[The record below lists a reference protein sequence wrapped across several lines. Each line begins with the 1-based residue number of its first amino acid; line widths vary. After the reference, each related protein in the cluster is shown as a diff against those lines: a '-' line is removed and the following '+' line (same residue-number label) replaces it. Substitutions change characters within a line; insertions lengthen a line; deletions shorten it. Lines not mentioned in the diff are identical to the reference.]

1 MDCADCALRIENKV
15 SILQGIK
22 SVKVNFMKSILR
34 IEFDSDVFDI
44 SKVKEIVESTGY
56 QIEEQPN
63 VKIDTLYVKGMD
75 CSDEAI
81 PIERRLQSIPGVKDF
96 KFNLVSNKLTIE
108 HNIKLEDIQQALLG
122 IGFESH
128 LAKDTEIK
136 DQQSFWQEHKMTV
149 LTVLSG
155 IFAASGLL
163 THYTLLPKLLS
174 VSLLLIAIFLGGF
187 HIAKKGIKEIRN
199 LSLSMNFL
207 MTIAVIGAII
217 LGELTEAAVVI
228 FLFALAQLL
237 ESYSI
242 ERVRRSIESL
252 MELAPSVALIK
263 TASGGKRVAV
273 QDVNIGDIIIIR
285 PGDRIPLDGVVKNGY
300 SMVNQSTITGESTPM
315 EKRQGNEVYAGTINQ
330 DGMLEIEVTK
340 RAEDSTI
347 ARIVQ
352 LVEEA
357 QTQKAPTQQ
366 IVEKFA
372 RYYTPIVVSFAILLA
387 IIPPVFFGAELSQWI
402 YRALV
407 LLVISCPC
415 ALVIST
421 PVTIISALTNATRQG
436 ILIKGGAD
444 LENFNKM
451 KVFAFDKTGTLTYGK
466 PTVQSIISLN
476 GYSKEELLRIAASIE
491 FHSEHSIGKAIVEYA
506 QSMGIDFY
514 PVESFQSLT
523 GKGAKANIN
532 HNIYYIG
539 NHRLFEEL
547 GWCEENVHEKL
558 KYVEDLR
565 HTAVLL
571 GNDKNILG
579 IIAIADDERENAVF
593 ALRELFNE
601 GVQKSIMLTGDNK
614 ITAEAIA
621 QKIDVDEFIAEL
633 LPEDKV
639 NIINEL
645 KDHYKYV
652 AMVGDGINDAPALAA
667 ATMGIAMGASG
678 SDTALETAD
687 IALLND
693 DLTKLAYLKRLSHKT
708 IRIVKENIFIA
719 LFLKG
724 IFFLLALPGW
734 ATLWMA
740 VFADMGASLI
750 VIFNGLRMLYMKRK
764 GI

>member
-1 MDCADCALRIENKV
+1 MNCADCALRIEKKV
-15 SILQGIK
+15 SVLPGIK
-22 SVKVNFMKSILR
+22 TVKVNFMKSILR
-34 IEFDSDVFDI
+34 VEFDSDVFDI
-44 SKVKEIVESTGY
+44 SKLKEVVESIGY
-56 QIEEQPN
+56 KIEEQPN
-63 VKIDTLYVKGMD
+63 VKIDTLYIKGMD
-75 CSDEAI
+75 CIDEAR
-81 PIERRLQSIPGVKDF
+81 PIEKRLRSISGVKDF
-96 KFNLVSNKLTIE
+96 KFNFVSHKIIIE
-108 HNIKLEDIQQALLG
+108 HHIKLADIQHVLLE
-122 IGFESH
+122 IGFESQIFE
-128 LAKDTEIK
+128 DTKIK
-136 DQQSFWQEHKMTV
+136 DQQSFWKEHKMTI

-155 IFAASGLL
+155 IFAVSGLL
-163 THYTLLPKLLS
+163 THYTLLPKLIS

-187 HIAKKGIKEIRN
+187 HIAKKGIKEVKN

-207 MTIAVIGAII
+207 MTMAVTGAII
-217 LGELTEAAVVI
+217 LGELTEAAMVI

-237 ESYSI
+237 ESHSI
-242 ERVRRSIESL
+242 KRVRQSIKSL
-252 MELAPSVALIK
+252 MELAPSIALLK
-263 TASGGKRVAV
+263 TVGSAERVAV
-273 QDVNIGDIIIIR
+273 QDVNIGDIIIIK

-300 SMVNQSTITGESTPM
+300 SMVNQSTITGESTPL

-340 RAEDSTI
+340 KAEDSTL
-347 ARIVQ
+347 ARIVH

-372 RYYTPIVVSFAILLA
+372 SYYTPLVVSFAILLA
-387 IIPPVFFGAELSQWI
+387 IIPPVFFGGDLSQWI

-466 PTVQSIISLN
+466 PMVQSVISLN
-476 GYSKEELLRIAASIE
+476 SYSKEELLRIAASIE
-491 FHSEHSIGKAIVEYA
+491 FHSEHSIGKAIIEYA

-514 PVESFQSLT
+514 PVENFKSIT

-532 HNIYYIG
+532 HDMYYIG

-547 GWCEENVHEKL
+547 GWCEEKVHEKL
-558 KYVEDLR
+558 KNVEDLR
-565 HTAVLL
+565 HTAVLI

-579 IIAIADDERENAVF
+579 IIAISDNERENAGY
-593 ALRELFNE
+593 ALRELIDE
-601 GVQKSIMLTGDNK
+601 GVQKSVMLTGDNK

-621 QKIDVDEFIAEL
+621 QKINIDEFIAEL

-639 NIINEL
+639 TIINEL
-645 KDHYKYV
+645 KEHYKYV

-678 SDTALETAD
+678 SDTAMETAN
-687 IALLND
+687 ITLLND

-708 IRIVKENIFIA
+708 IRIIKENIFIS

-724 IFFLLALPGW
+724 TFFLLALPGW

-750 VIFNGLRMLYMKRK
+750 VIFNGLKMLYMKRN
-764 GI
+764 GG